1 MTINT
6 GAPVVVGVD
15 GSAAA
20 LDAVRVAAREA
31 EYRQRPLRV
40 VHAFIWPMT
49 GAPLGP
55 VPGAPA
61 NAGLRNQAEQYV
73 TEAVEQARKVSPDLP
88 LPIAVRS
95 TGIAPQHLMAS
106 ADGLAEV
113 VREAVE
119 KLLGE
124 VEGTVG
130 VIAPDAA
137 FRDRVRSWLKADD
150 RIGVVTALAAK
161 GMEYDAVALI
171 EPGLVE
177 SARTLY
183 VALSRATQRLT
194 TVATTDWR

>member
-1 MTINT
+1 MQWRMIGRRGHAASWTI
-6 GAPVVVGVD
+6 VGD
-15 GSAAA
+15 PAQSAWIGDPHEPGRSRD
-20 LDAVRVAAREA
+20 DAIGRRARHRHQLTTNYRNSAEIFEVAAE
-31 EYRQRPLRV
+31 V
-40 VHAFIWPMT
+40 I
-49 GAPLGP
+49 
-55 VPGAPA
+55 
-61 NAGLRNQAEQYV
+61 
-73 TEAVEQARKVSPDLP
+73 RKVSPDLP
-88 LPIAVRS
+88 LPVAVRS
-95 TGIAPQHLMAS
+95 TGIAPEHLRAS
-106 ADGLAEV
+106 KEGLADV
-113 VREAVE
+113 VREAVG

-171 EPGLVE
+171 EPGLVD